1 MDQSKRIHLFGEF
14 GPCILH
20 FKFSSEAPLP
30 RARHFCYSLMPP
42 TVNNLLQT
50 NDKNQEATVYIGN
63 LDEKVTESL
72 IWEVMLQAGPIRS
85 VHIPR
90 DRITQSHQGYAF
102 CEFSSELD
110 ADYAVKVMNQVRLW
124 GKPIKVNR
132 ASADKRTLDIGANLF
147 VGNLAPEAD
156 EKMLFDSFGCFG
168 TIITAPTVARDP
180 ATNTSRGFGFVSFDS
195 FEAADAAL
203 EAMNSQYLCNRPI
216 SVSYAFKKDGNGE
229 RHGSPAE
236 RLLAAQAKKGE
247 KSLASTQASSTPQY
261 TQPQQYYQMMMPYMN
276 QGTALQPGMM
286 PVHPQMMN
294 PHGMSGRQMV
304 YPQSSSQ
311 AQQNMPMQ
319 AQSIYQVPPGA
330 TPATPYPAYAMPVNV
345 GGAKVPYHGYQQ
357 QSHK

>member
-1 MDQSKRIHLFGEF
+1 
-14 GPCILH
+14 
-20 FKFSSEAPLP
+20 
-30 RARHFCYSLMPP
+30 MPP

-72 IWEVMLQAGPIRS
+72 IWEIMLQAGPIRN

-147 VGNLAPEAD
+147 VGNLAPEVD
-156 EKMLFDSFGCFG
+156 EKLLFDTFGCFG

-180 ATNTSRGFGFVSFDS
+180 ATSVSRGFGFVSFDS

-203 EAMNSQYLCNRPI
+203 EAMNNQYLCNRPI

-247 KSLASTQASSTPQY
+247 KGVASTPQY
-261 TQPQQYYQMMMPYMN
+261 AQPQQYYQLMMPYMN
-276 QGTALQPGMM
+276 QGGVNHQPGII
-286 PVHPQMMN
+286 PVHPQAMTGMQMM
-294 PHGMSGRQMV
+294 
-304 YPQSSSQ
+304 YSQ
-311 AQQNMPMQ
+311 PPPTIQQNV
-319 AQSIYQVPPGA
+319 YQVPPG
-330 TPATPYPAYAMPVNV
+330 TIPPTPYPTYAMPISGNSNR
-345 GGAKVPYHGYQQ
+345 APLYAQQ
-357 QSHK
+357 QPRK